1 MRKARFAVFGLI
13 LTATVVFAVSRL
25 LAQSRPFEERSRPRV
40 MMLDG
45 RSGQLGVM
53 VEDLDAEGL
62 KAAAGAPSGV
72 RIEDVDQDSPAA
84 KAGLLVGDIVVEV
97 DGDRVRS
104 ARQFSR
110 LIAETP
116 DRRRVTLGIVRDGK
130 RQSVEVTP
138 ETRPFG
144 FGVDTDRIG
153 RDIARGLRD
162 LEPRL
167 RDLEPRLRE
176 LEPQLRERLRDLEP
190 QLRDL
195 EPQLREMEPQLREHL
210 RDLGPRLR
218 EQFRDLGPRL
228 RDYPFDGPMSF
239 DYDMGWRMTSPRS
252 RLGVQLGELTPQL
265 AEYFGAADGGVLVS
279 SVTKDSPAEKAGLK
293 AGDVITAINGE
304 RVRDSDDLIDEL
316 RDVTA
321 GDVTIGILRDKK
333 EASLKATI
341 AEPTAPA
348 RRRPI

>member
-1 MRKARFAVFGLI
+1 MRKARFAVFAVI
-13 LTATVVFAVSRL
+13 LTAAVAFAVSSVM
-25 LAQSRPFEERSRPRV
+25 AQSQPREERSRPRV

-84 KAGLLVGDIVVEV
+84 KAGLLAGDIVVEV

-116 DRRRVTLGIVRDGK
+116 DGRRVTLGIVRSGK

-144 FGVDTDRIG
+144 FGVDTDFIG

-162 LEPRL
+162 LEPQL
-167 RDLEPRLRE
+167 RELEPRLRE
-176 LEPQLRERLRDLEP
+176 QLRDLEP

-195 EPQLREMEPQLREHL
+195 EPRLREMEPQLREQL

-218 EQFRDLGPRL
+218 EQFRDLEPRL
-228 RDYPFDGPMSF
+228 REWAPLLREYRFDGPMHF
-239 DYDMGWRMTSPRS
+239 DYDMPRMTSPRS
-252 RLGVQLGELTPQL
+252 RLGVQLGDLTPQL

-279 SVTKDSPAEKAGLK
+279 SITKDSAADKAGLK
-293 AGDVITAINGE
+293 AGDVITAINGD
-304 RVRDSDDLIDEL
+304 RVRDSDDLIDRL
-316 RDVTA
+316 REAPA
-321 GDVTIGILRDKK
+321 GEVTIGMLRDKK
-333 EASLKATI
+333 ESSVKATLDE
-341 AEPTAPA
+341 ASVPA